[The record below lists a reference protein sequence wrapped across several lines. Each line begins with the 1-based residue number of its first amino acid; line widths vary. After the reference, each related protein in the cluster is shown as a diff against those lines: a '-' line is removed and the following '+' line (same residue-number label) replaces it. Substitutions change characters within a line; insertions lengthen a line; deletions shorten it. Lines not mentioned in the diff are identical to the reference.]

1 MPLIKM
7 VEGELL
13 RIPAAQLP
21 ESVGLKIH
29 QQLGRQIHIEFP
41 TSINRNH
48 YTLHSNGY
56 IGKLS
61 LDKNI
66 QLQIEPKITLGK
78 LFAIIEY
85 AYKLNFIQ
93 FLEGATTCQSL
104 DQWFDFLAVVLA
116 KKVRT
121 RVRRGLLRDY
131 EKREGQLTHL
141 RGRLMPDYYGKN
153 KSILSVPCRFFQQTT
168 DLLDNRILAWTLY
181 CLDRFKWQDQEVKQ
195 IVHHAF
201 GLVAETVDAN
211 FVSAEQCRNRV
222 YHRFNQDY
230 RSMHAICRF
239 FLENC
244 GPNMGEGKREFTSL
258 LVYMPSLFESF
269 VAEWLKVELG
279 GSYQLQSQFRVGLEG
294 SHKLAFKI
302 DLVLRE
308 VSQGSVLAVLDTKYK
323 VGKSPQERDIQQVVA
338 YAVRMKT
345 NRAFLVYPS
354 VETESL
360 AIRVGDV
367 LVKTMAFDL
376 AGDLQESGAK
386 FRGDLLAS
394 L

>member
-104 DQWFDFLAVVLA
+104 D
-116 KKVRT
+116 
-121 RVRRGLLRDY
+121 
-131 EKREGQLTHL
+131 
-141 RGRLMPDYYGKN
+141 
-153 KSILSVPCRFFQQTT
+153 
-168 DLLDNRILAWTLY
+168 
-181 CLDRFKWQDQEVKQ
+181 
-195 IVHHAF
+195 
-201 GLVAETVDAN
+201 
-211 FVSAEQCRNRV
+211 
-222 YHRFNQDY
+222 
-230 RSMHAICRF
+230 
-239 FLENC
+239 
-244 GPNMGEGKREFTSL
+244 
-258 LVYMPSLFESF
+258 
-269 VAEWLKVELG
+269 
-279 GSYQLQSQFRVGLEG
+279 
-294 SHKLAFKI
+294 
-302 DLVLRE
+302 
-308 VSQGSVLAVLDTKYK
+308 
-323 VGKSPQERDIQQVVA
+323 
-338 YAVRMKT
+338 
-345 NRAFLVYPS
+345 
-354 VETESL
+354 
-360 AIRVGDV
+360 
-367 LVKTMAFDL
+367 
-376 AGDLQESGAK
+376 
-386 FRGDLLAS
+386 
-394 L
+394 